1 MKKKL
6 LASLVSVS
14 LLVSLFPTAAL
25 AAVGKEEPNDM
36 EPAEIVDHI
45 QQPSEPNL
53 NTVEGGTADS
63 DTSDDDT
70 SLTKDQAKMIPGGI
84 YEYEEN
90 GVTHKQQ
97 INSTF
102 DFVEDNIAYKVV
114 DETTHQVEVA
124 AWEWSWACGQGGEDH
139 PHANGSWISTEYNNR
154 ESGIEIPATV
164 SHKNQEYTVVG
175 IGYGAF
181 TKVKG
186 TPITI
191 PEGITYIKTEAFYG
205 FNGGTQNTLTIPAS
219 VKEIGNNCFKKSEVT
234 SVTFA
239 EGSQLET
246 VDDYAFAECDA
257 LTELVL
263 PEGVKHLGLGVFQ
276 TYQDEKVL
284 EVTIPGTVEDFN
296 SDVLYGY
303 KGTLDSI
310 TFTEG
315 PANFIKQE
323 GILYGYNKLLMVGDK
338 TVTSV
343 NVPDGITEL
352 GEGAFSG
359 CNSLQS
365 VTLPDSLTTIGD
377 SAFKN
382 RTSLQSITGG
392 KNVASLGSEAF
403 SGCTALAQV
412 DFPNLEKIEYKAF
425 NKCTSLTQ
433 IDLSNATEIGQGAFY
448 SCSNLAQVDWPSGL
462 ESMGKEAFV
471 LCTALK
477 EVKISA
483 PVQEIP
489 EMAFWGCT
497 AIESIVLQEGVTT
510 IGKNAFDLTE
520 EIMDEDFN
528 FSYVNENPQLK
539 SINIPS
545 TVTSVGEYFLR
556 GIKENN
562 ETVLI
567 FEGENPPTFETNAL
581 AGISGKGVN
590 QPTVYYPAEAV
601 DAYTAEGGALV
612 TNGLVSVPEEGE
624 GNNNQYS
631 LTVTPSATSVYENN
645 TISFTVAS
653 TLPKGAV
660 LAVESNNTTVA
671 TAALSSDQKSV
682 TVTGVKEGTATITV
696 SIKLNDVVLT
706 SESVTVTVDE
716 RGTSSGGSSDDN
728 DPTYSISV
736 PDKVAGGS
744 IKVTPNR
751 ASAGTRVTITAKPSS
766 GYELDELTV
775 TDSKGNELKVTD
787 RGDNK
792 YTFQMPSG
800 KVEIEVSFA
809 KTGETPEPDPSIGF
823 VDVPANAYYR
833 DAVEWA
839 VSKGITSGTSATT
852 FAPDT
857 SCTRAQMV
865 TFLWRAAGSPAPKST
880 VNPFVDIQSGAYYY
894 DAVLWAVEQGI
905 TSGTSATTFAPDVT
919 VTRGQTVTFLYRAAG
934 SPAVTGSSF
943 ADVAADAYYA
953 AAVAWA
959 VSENITAGT
968 GNGLFAPDT
977 ACTRAQIVTFL
988 YRDAL

>member
-1 MKKKL
+1 MKKI
-6 LASLVSVS
+6 LASLMSVS
-14 LLVSLFPTAAL
+14 LLFSLFPTAAF
-25 AAVGKEEPNDM
+25 AAVGNEETIDI

-45 QQPSEPNL
+45 QQSPVPNL
-53 NTVEGGTADS
+53 NTVEGGTTDG
-63 DTSDDDT
+63 DTSNDDDA
-70 SLTKDQAKMIPGGI
+70 SLTKEQAKMIPGGI

-114 DETTHQVEVA
+114 DESTHQVEVA
-124 AWEWSWACGQGGEDH
+124 AWEWSWACGQGGKDH

-164 SHKNQEYTVVG
+164 SHENQEYTVVG
-175 IGYGAF
+175 IGRSAF
-181 TKVKG
+181 MYVDG
-186 TPITI
+186 TPITL
-191 PEGITYIKTEAFYG
+191 PEGITYIGAEAFHE
-205 FNGGTQNTLTIPAS
+205 FNGGTGNTLTIPAS
-219 VKEIGNNCFKKSEVT
+219 VKEIGEGCFGQAEVT
-234 SVTFA
+234 SITFSDN
-239 EGSQLET
+239 SQLET
-246 VDDYAFAECDA
+246 VGDEAFSECDS

-263 PEGVKHLGLGVFQ
+263 PEGVKHLGASVFQ
-276 TYQDEKVL
+276 TYRNEGVL
-284 EVTIPGTVEDFN
+284 KVTIPGTVEDFD
-296 SDVLYGY
+296 SSVLTGY
-303 KGTLDSI
+303 NGTLDSI

-392 KNVASLGSEAF
+392 KNVVSLGSEAF

-412 DFPNLEKIEYKAF
+412 DFSSLEKIGYKAF
-425 NKCTSLTQ
+425 NNCTSLTQ

-448 SCSNLAQVDWPSGL
+448 SCSKLAQVDWPSGL

-477 EVKISA
+477 EVEISGS
-483 PVQEIP
+483 VQEIP

-497 AIESIVLQEGVTT
+497 ALESVVLQEGVTT

-520 EIMDEDFN
+520 EIWNDDYTEA
-528 FSYVNENPQLK
+528 SYVNENPQLK

-562 ETVLI
+562 ETALI
-567 FEGENPPTFETNAL
+567 FEGNTPPTFESKAL
-581 AGISGKGVN
+581 AGISGEGVN

-601 DAYTAEGGALV
+601 EAYTAEGSDLV
-612 TNGLVSVPEEGE
+612 TNNLVSAPVEGE

-645 TISFTVAS
+645 TISFTVES
-653 TLPKGAV
+653 TLPQDAALTVG
-660 LAVESNNTTVA
+660 SSDTTVA
-671 TAALSSDQKSV
+671 TAALSSDQKSI

-696 SIKLNDVVLT
+696 SIKLGDVVLA

-716 RGTSSGGSSDDN
+716 RGTSGSSSSGTTRYTVSVEDTDN
-728 DPTYSISV
+728 GTVKVSPTRAS
-736 PDKVAGGS
+736 KGS
-744 IKVTPNR
+744 TVTINVTPDE
-751 ASAGTRVTITAKPSS
+751 
-766 GYELDELTV
+766 GYELDKLVV
-775 TDSKGNELKVTD
+775 TDKNSDAVKLIDKGD
-787 RGDNK
+787 GK
-792 YTFQMPSG
+792 YTFTMPRSAVT
-800 KVEIEVSFA
+800 VEATFA
-809 KTGETPEPDPSIGF
+809 EIGTEPESPVF
-823 VDVPANAYYR
+823 TDVPASAYYY
-833 DAVEWA
+833 DAVLWA
-839 VSKGITSGTSATT
+839 VENGVTEGTNATT
-852 FAPDT
+852 FSPDM

-865 TFLWRAAGSPAPKST
+865 TFLWRAAGSPEPVT
-880 VNPFVDIQSGAYYY
+880 TTNPFTDVNSGVYYY

-905 TSGTSATTFAPDVT
+905 TSGTSATTFAPDAT
-919 VTRGQTVTFLYRAAG
+919 CTRAQTVTFLYRAAG
-934 SPAVTGSSF
+934 SPAVSGGSF
-943 ADVAADAYYA
+943 ADVSADAYYA
-953 AAVAWA
+953 DAVAWA
-959 VSENITAGT
+959 VSEGVTVGT
-968 GNGLFAPDT
+968 SDTTFSPDMN
-977 ACTRAQIVTFL
+977 CTRAQIVTFM
-988 YRDAL
+988 YRAAQ

>member
-1 MKKKL
+1 MKKI
-6 LASLVSVS
+6 LASLMSVS
-14 LLVSLFPTAAL
+14 LLFSLFPTAAF
-25 AAVGKEEPNDM
+25 AAVGNEETIDI

-45 QQPSEPNL
+45 QQSPVPNL
-53 NTVEGGTADS
+53 NTVEGGTTDG
-63 DTSDDDT
+63 DTSNDDDA
-70 SLTKDQAKMIPGGI
+70 SLTKEQAKMIPGGI

-114 DETTHQVEVA
+114 DESTHQVEVA
-124 AWEWSWACGQGGEDH
+124 AWEWSWACGQGGKDH

-164 SHKNQEYTVVG
+164 SHENQEYTVVG
-175 IGYGAF
+175 IGRSAF
-181 TKVKG
+181 MYVDG
-186 TPITI
+186 TPITL
-191 PEGITYIKTEAFYG
+191 PEGITYIGAEAFHE
-205 FNGGTQNTLTIPAS
+205 FNGGTGNTLTIPAS
-219 VKEIGNNCFKKSEVT
+219 VKEIGEGCFGQAEVT
-234 SVTFA
+234 SITFSDN
-239 EGSQLET
+239 SQLET
-246 VDDYAFAECDA
+246 VGDEAFSECDS

-263 PEGVKHLGLGVFQ
+263 PEGVKHLGASVFQ
-276 TYQDEKVL
+276 TYRNEGVL
-284 EVTIPGTVEDFN
+284 KVTIPGTVEDFD
-296 SDVLYGY
+296 SSVLTGY
-303 KGTLDSI
+303 NGTLDSI

-392 KNVASLGSEAF
+392 KNVVSLGSEAF

-412 DFPNLEKIEYKAF
+412 DFSSLEKIGYKAF
-425 NKCTSLTQ
+425 NNCTSLTQ

-448 SCSNLAQVDWPSGL
+448 SCSKLAQVDWPSGL

-477 EVKISA
+477 EVEISGS
-483 PVQEIP
+483 VQEIP

-497 AIESIVLQEGVTT
+497 ALESVVLQEGVTT

-520 EIMDEDFN
+520 EIWNDDYTEA
-528 FSYVNENPQLK
+528 SYVNENPQLK

-562 ETVLI
+562 ETALI
-567 FEGENPPTFETNAL
+567 FEGNTPPTFESKAL
-581 AGISGKGVN
+581 AGISGEGVN

-601 DAYTAEGGALV
+601 EAYTAEGSDLV
-612 TNGLVSVPEEGE
+612 TNNLVSAPVEGE

-645 TISFTVAS
+645 TISFTVES
-653 TLPKGAV
+653 TLPQDAALTVG
-660 LAVESNNTTVA
+660 SSDTTVA
-671 TAALSSDQKSV
+671 TAALSSDQKSI

-696 SIKLNDVVLT
+696 SIKLGDVVLA

-716 RGTSSGGSSDDN
+716 RGTSGSSSSGTTRYTVSVEDTDN
-728 DPTYSISV
+728 GTVKVSPT
-736 PDKVAGGS
+736 
-744 IKVTPNR
+744 R
-751 ASAGTRVTITAKPSS
+751 ASKGSTVTITVTPDE
-766 GYELDELTV
+766 GYELDKLVV
-775 TDSKGNELKVTD
+775 TDKNSDAVKLIDKGD
-787 RGDNK
+787 GK
-792 YTFQMPSG
+792 YTFTMPRSAVT
-800 KVEIEVSFA
+800 VEATFA
-809 KTGETPEPDPSIGF
+809 EIGTEPESPVF
-823 VDVPANAYYR
+823 TDVPASAYYY
-833 DAVEWA
+833 DAVLWA
-839 VSKGITSGTSATT
+839 VENGVTEGTNATT
-852 FAPDT
+852 FSPDM

-865 TFLWRAAGSPAPKST
+865 TFLWRAAGSPEPVT
-880 VNPFVDIQSGAYYY
+880 TTNPFTDVNSGVYYY

-905 TSGTSATTFAPDVT
+905 TSGTSATTFAPDAT
-919 VTRGQTVTFLYRAAG
+919 CTRAQTVTFLYRAAG
-934 SPAVTGSSF
+934 SPAVSGGSF
-943 ADVAADAYYA
+943 ADVSADAYYA
-953 AAVAWA
+953 DAVAWA
-959 VSENITAGT
+959 VSEGVTVGT
-968 GNGLFAPDT
+968 SDTTFSPDMN
-977 ACTRAQIVTFL
+977 CTRAQIVTFM
-988 YRDAL
+988 YRAAQ

>member
-1 MKKKL
+1 MKKI
-6 LASLVSVS
+6 LASLMSVS
-14 LLVSLFPTAAL
+14 LLFSLFPTAAF
-25 AAVGKEEPNDM
+25 AAVGNEETIDI

-45 QQPSEPNL
+45 QQSPVPNL
-53 NTVEGGTADS
+53 NTVEGGTTDG
-63 DTSDDDT
+63 DTSNDDDA
-70 SLTKDQAKMIPGGI
+70 SLTKEQAKMIPGGI

-114 DETTHQVEVA
+114 DESTHQVEVA
-124 AWEWSWACGQGGEDH
+124 AWEWSWACGQGGKDH

-164 SHKNQEYTVVG
+164 SHENQEYTVVG
-175 IGYGAF
+175 IGRSAF
-181 TKVKG
+181 MYVDG
-186 TPITI
+186 TPITL
-191 PEGITYIKTEAFYG
+191 PEGITYIGAEAFHE
-205 FNGGTQNTLTIPAS
+205 FNGGTGNTLTIPAS
-219 VKEIGNNCFKKSEVT
+219 VKEIGEGCFGQAEVT
-234 SVTFA
+234 SITFSDN
-239 EGSQLET
+239 SQLET
-246 VDDYAFAECDA
+246 VGDEAFSECDS

-263 PEGVKHLGLGVFQ
+263 PEGVKHLGASVFQ
-276 TYQDEKVL
+276 TYRNEGVL
-284 EVTIPGTVEDFN
+284 KVTIPGTVEDFD
-296 SDVLYGY
+296 SSVLTGY
-303 KGTLDSI
+303 NGTLDSI

-392 KNVASLGSEAF
+392 KNVVSLGSEAF

-412 DFPNLEKIEYKAF
+412 DFSSLEKIGYKAF
-425 NKCTSLTQ
+425 NNCTSLTQ

-448 SCSNLAQVDWPSGL
+448 SCSKLAQVDWPSGL

-477 EVKISA
+477 EVEISGS
-483 PVQEIP
+483 VQEIP

-497 AIESIVLQEGVTT
+497 ALESVVLQEGVTT

-520 EIMDEDFN
+520 EIWNDDYTEA
-528 FSYVNENPQLK
+528 SYVNENPQLK

-562 ETVLI
+562 ETALI
-567 FEGENPPTFETNAL
+567 FEGNTPPTFESKTL
-581 AGISGKGVN
+581 AGISGEGVN

-601 DAYTAEGGALV
+601 EAYTAEGSDLV
-612 TNGLVSVPEEGE
+612 TNNLVSAPVEGE

-645 TISFTVAS
+645 TISFTVES
-653 TLPKGAV
+653 TLPQDAALTVG
-660 LAVESNNTTVA
+660 SSDTTVA
-671 TAALSSDQKSV
+671 TAALSSDQKSI

-696 SIKLNDVVLT
+696 SIKLGDVVLA

-716 RGTSSGGSSDDN
+716 RGTSGSSSSGTTRYTVSVEDTDN
-728 DPTYSISV
+728 GTVKVSPT
-736 PDKVAGGS
+736 
-744 IKVTPNR
+744 R
-751 ASAGTRVTITAKPSS
+751 ASKGSTVTITVTPDE
-766 GYELDELTV
+766 GYELDKLVV
-775 TDSKGNELKVTD
+775 TDKNSDAVKLIDKGD
-787 RGDNK
+787 GK
-792 YTFQMPSG
+792 YTFTMPRSAVT
-800 KVEIEVSFA
+800 VEATFA
-809 KTGETPEPDPSIGF
+809 EIGTEPESPVF
-823 VDVPANAYYR
+823 TDVPASAYYY
-833 DAVEWA
+833 DAVLWA
-839 VSKGITSGTSATT
+839 VENGVTEGTNATT
-852 FAPDT
+852 FSPDM

-865 TFLWRAAGSPAPKST
+865 TFLWRAAGSPEPVT
-880 VNPFVDIQSGAYYY
+880 TTNPFTDVNSGVYYY

-905 TSGTSATTFAPDVT
+905 TSGTSATTFAPDAT
-919 VTRGQTVTFLYRAAG
+919 CTRAQTVTFLYRAAG
-934 SPAVTGSSF
+934 SPAVSGGSF
-943 ADVAADAYYA
+943 ADVSADAYYA
-953 AAVAWA
+953 DAVAWA
-959 VSENITAGT
+959 VSEGVTVGT
-968 GNGLFAPDT
+968 SDTTFSPDMN
-977 ACTRAQIVTFL
+977 CTRAQIVTFM
-988 YRDAL
+988 YRAAQ

>member
-1 MKKKL
+1 MKKI
-6 LASLVSVS
+6 LASLMSVS
-14 LLVSLFPTAAL
+14 LLFSLFPTAAF
-25 AAVGKEEPNDM
+25 AAVGNEETIDI

-45 QQPSEPNL
+45 QQSPVPNL
-53 NTVEGGTADS
+53 NTVEGGTTDG
-63 DTSDDDT
+63 DTSNDDDA
-70 SLTKDQAKMIPGGI
+70 SLTKEQAKMIPGGI

-114 DETTHQVEVA
+114 DESTHQVEVA
-124 AWEWSWACGQGGEDH
+124 AWEWSWACGQGGKDH

-164 SHKNQEYTVVG
+164 SHENQEYTVVG
-175 IGYGAF
+175 IGRSAF
-181 TKVKG
+181 MYVDG
-186 TPITI
+186 TPITL
-191 PEGITYIKTEAFYG
+191 PEGITYIGAEAFHE
-205 FNGGTQNTLTIPAS
+205 FNGGTGNTLTIPAS
-219 VKEIGNNCFKKSEVT
+219 VKEIGEGCFGQAEVT
-234 SVTFA
+234 SITFSDN
-239 EGSQLET
+239 SQLET
-246 VDDYAFAECDA
+246 VGDEAFSECDS

-263 PEGVKHLGLGVFQ
+263 PEGVKHLGASVFQ
-276 TYQDEKVL
+276 TYRNEGVL
-284 EVTIPGTVEDFN
+284 KVTIPGTVEDFD
-296 SDVLYGY
+296 SSVLTGY
-303 KGTLDSI
+303 NGTLDSI

-392 KNVASLGSEAF
+392 KNVVSLGSEAF
-403 SGCTALAQV
+403 AGCTALAQV
-412 DFPNLEKIEYKAF
+412 DFSSLEKIGYTAF
-425 NKCTSLTQ
+425 NNCTSLTQ

-448 SCSNLAQVDWPSGL
+448 SCSKLAQVDWPSGL

-477 EVKISA
+477 EVEISGS
-483 PVQEIP
+483 VQEIP

-497 AIESIVLQEGVTT
+497 ALESVVLQEGVTT

-520 EIMDEDFN
+520 EIWNDDYTEA
-528 FSYVNENPQLK
+528 SYVNENPQLK

-562 ETVLI
+562 ETALI
-567 FEGENPPTFETNAL
+567 FEGNTPPTFESKAL
-581 AGISGKGVN
+581 AGISGEGVN

-601 DAYTAEGGALV
+601 EAYTAEGSDLV
-612 TNGLVSVPEEGE
+612 TNNLVSAPVEGE

-645 TISFTVAS
+645 TISFTVES
-653 TLPKGAV
+653 TLPQDAALTVG
-660 LAVESNNTTVA
+660 SSDTTVA
-671 TAALSSDQKSV
+671 TAALSSDQKSI

-696 SIKLNDVVLT
+696 SIKLGDVVLA

-716 RGTSSGGSSDDN
+716 RGTSGSSSSGTTRYTVSVEDTDN
-728 DPTYSISV
+728 GTVKVSPT
-736 PDKVAGGS
+736 
-744 IKVTPNR
+744 R
-751 ASAGTRVTITAKPSS
+751 ASKGSTVTITVTPDE
-766 GYELDELTV
+766 GYELDKLVV
-775 TDSKGNELKVTD
+775 TDKNSDAVKLIDKGD
-787 RGDNK
+787 GK
-792 YTFQMPSG
+792 YTFTMPRSAVT
-800 KVEIEVSFA
+800 VEATFA
-809 KTGETPEPDPSIGF
+809 EIGTEPESPVF
-823 VDVPANAYYR
+823 TDVPASAYYY
-833 DAVEWA
+833 DAVLWA
-839 VSKGITSGTSATT
+839 VENGVTEGTNATT
-852 FAPDT
+852 FSPDM

-865 TFLWRAAGSPAPKST
+865 TFLWRAAGSPEPVT
-880 VNPFVDIQSGAYYY
+880 TTNPFTDVNSGVYYY

-905 TSGTSATTFAPDVT
+905 TSGTSATTFAPDAT
-919 VTRGQTVTFLYRAAG
+919 CTRAQTVTFLYRAAG
-934 SPAVTGSSF
+934 SPAVSGGSF
-943 ADVAADAYYA
+943 ADVSADAYYA
-953 AAVAWA
+953 DAVAWA
-959 VSENITAGT
+959 VSEGVTVGT
-968 GNGLFAPDT
+968 SDTTFSPDMN
-977 ACTRAQIVTFL
+977 CTRAQIVTFM
-988 YRDAL
+988 YRAAQ

>member
-1 MKKKL
+1 MKKI
-6 LASLVSVS
+6 LASLMSVS
-14 LLVSLFPTAAL
+14 LLFSLFPTAAF
-25 AAVGKEEPNDM
+25 AAVGNEETIDI

-45 QQPSEPNL
+45 QQSPVPNL
-53 NTVEGGTADS
+53 NTVEGGTTDG
-63 DTSDDDT
+63 DTSNDDDA
-70 SLTKDQAKMIPGGI
+70 SLTKEQAKMIPGGI

-114 DETTHQVEVA
+114 DESTHQVEVA
-124 AWEWSWACGQGGEDH
+124 AWEWSWACGQGGKDH

-164 SHKNQEYTVVG
+164 SHENQEYTVVG
-175 IGYGAF
+175 IGRSAF
-181 TKVKG
+181 MYVDG
-186 TPITI
+186 TPITL
-191 PEGITYIKTEAFYG
+191 PEGITYIGAEAFHE
-205 FNGGTQNTLTIPAS
+205 FNGGTGNTLTIPAS
-219 VKEIGNNCFKKSEVT
+219 VKEIGEGCFGQAEVT
-234 SVTFA
+234 SITFSDN
-239 EGSQLET
+239 SQLET
-246 VDDYAFAECDA
+246 VGDEAFSECDS

-263 PEGVKHLGLGVFQ
+263 PEGVKHLGASVFQ
-276 TYQDEKVL
+276 TYRNEGVL
-284 EVTIPGTVEDFN
+284 KVTIPGTVEDFD
-296 SDVLYGY
+296 SSVLTGY
-303 KGTLDSI
+303 NGTLDSI

-392 KNVASLGSEAF
+392 KNVVSLGSEAF

-412 DFPNLEKIEYKAF
+412 DFSSLEKIGYKAF
-425 NKCTSLTQ
+425 NNCTSLTQ

-448 SCSNLAQVDWPSGL
+448 SCSKLAQVDWPSGL

-477 EVKISA
+477 EVEISGS
-483 PVQEIP
+483 VQEIP

-497 AIESIVLQEGVTT
+497 ALESVVLQEGVTT

-520 EIMDEDFN
+520 EIWNDDYTEA
-528 FSYVNENPQLK
+528 SYVNENPQLK

-562 ETVLI
+562 ETALI
-567 FEGENPPTFETNAL
+567 FEGNTPPTFESKAL
-581 AGISGKGVN
+581 AGISGEGVN

-601 DAYTAEGGALV
+601 EAYTAEGSDLV
-612 TNGLVSVPEEGE
+612 TNNLVSAPVEGE

-645 TISFTVAS
+645 TISFTVES
-653 TLPKGAV
+653 TLPQDAALTVG
-660 LAVESNNTTVA
+660 SSDTTVA
-671 TAALSSDQKSV
+671 TAALSSDQKSI

-696 SIKLNDVVLT
+696 SIKLGDVVLA

-716 RGTSSGGSSDDN
+716 RGTSGSSSSGTTRYTVSVEDTDN
-728 DPTYSISV
+728 GTVKVSPT
-736 PDKVAGGS
+736 
-744 IKVTPNR
+744 R
-751 ASAGTRVTITAKPSS
+751 ASKGSTVTITVTPEE
-766 GYELDELTV
+766 GYELDELIV
-775 TDSKGNELKVTD
+775 TDKNGDKVKLTDKGD
-787 RGDNK
+787 GK
-792 YTFQMPSG
+792 YTFTMPRSAVT
-800 KVEIEVSFA
+800 VEATFA
-809 KTGETPEPDPSIGF
+809 EIGTEPETPVF
-823 VDVPANAYYR
+823 TDVPASAYYY
-833 DAVEWA
+833 DAVLWA
-839 VSKGITSGTSATT
+839 VENGVTEGTSATT
-852 FAPDT
+852 FSPDM

-865 TFLWRAAGSPAPKST
+865 TFLWRAAGSPEPVT
-880 VNPFVDIQSGAYYY
+880 TTNPFTDVNSGVYYY
-894 DAVLWAVEQGI
+894 NAVLWAVEQGI
-905 TSGTSATTFAPDVT
+905 TSGTSATTFAPDAT
-919 VTRGQTVTFLYRAAG
+919 CTRAQTVTFLYRAAG
-934 SPAVTGSSF
+934 SPAVSGGSFS
-943 ADVAADAYYA
+943 DVSADAYYA
-953 AAVAWA
+953 DAVAWA
-959 VSENITAGT
+959 VSEGVTVGT
-968 GNGLFAPDT
+968 SDTTFSPDMN
-977 ACTRAQIVTFL
+977 CTRAQIVTFM
-988 YRDAL
+988 YRAAQ

>member
-1 MKKKL
+1 MKKI
-6 LASLVSVS
+6 LASLMSVS
-14 LLVSLFPTAAL
+14 LLFSLFPTAAF
-25 AAVGKEEPNDM
+25 AAVGNEETIDI

-45 QQPSEPNL
+45 QQSPVPNL
-53 NTVEGGTADS
+53 NTVEGGTTDG
-63 DTSDDDT
+63 DTSNDDDA
-70 SLTKDQAKMIPGGI
+70 SLTKEQAKMIPGGI

-114 DETTHQVEVA
+114 DESTHQVEVA
-124 AWEWSWACGQGGEDH
+124 AWEWSWACGQGGKDH

-164 SHKNQEYTVVG
+164 SHENQEYTVVG
-175 IGYGAF
+175 IGRSAF
-181 TKVKG
+181 MYVDG
-186 TPITI
+186 TPITL
-191 PEGITYIKTEAFYG
+191 PEGITYIGAEAFHE
-205 FNGGTQNTLTIPAS
+205 FNGGTGNTLTIPAS
-219 VKEIGNNCFKKSEVT
+219 VKEIGEGCFGQAEVT
-234 SVTFA
+234 SITFSDN
-239 EGSQLET
+239 SQLET
-246 VDDYAFAECDA
+246 VGDEAFSECDS

-263 PEGVKHLGLGVFQ
+263 PEGVKHLGASVFQ
-276 TYQDEKVL
+276 TYRNEGVL
-284 EVTIPGTVEDFN
+284 KVTIPGTVEDFD
-296 SDVLYGY
+296 SSVLTGY
-303 KGTLDSI
+303 NGTLDSI

-392 KNVASLGSEAF
+392 KNVVSLGSEAF

-412 DFPNLEKIEYKAF
+412 DFSSLEKIGYKAF
-425 NKCTSLTQ
+425 NNCTSLTQ

-448 SCSNLAQVDWPSGL
+448 SCSKLAQVDWPSGL

-477 EVKISA
+477 EVEISGS
-483 PVQEIP
+483 VQEIP

-497 AIESIVLQEGVTT
+497 ALESVVLQEGVTT

-520 EIMDEDFN
+520 EIWNDDYTEA
-528 FSYVNENPQLK
+528 SYVNENPQLK

-562 ETVLI
+562 ETALI
-567 FEGENPPTFETNAL
+567 FEGNTPPTFESKAL
-581 AGISGKGVN
+581 AGISGEGVN

-601 DAYTAEGGALV
+601 EAYTAKGSDLV
-612 TNGLVSVPEEGE
+612 TNNLVSAPEEGE
-624 GNNNQYS
+624 ENNNQYS

-645 TISFTVAS
+645 TISFTVES
-653 TLPKGAV
+653 TLPQDAA
-660 LAVESNNTTVA
+660 LTVESSDTTVA
-671 TAALSSDQKSV
+671 TAALSNDQKSI

-696 SIKLNDVVLT
+696 SIKLGDVVLD

-716 RGTSSGGSSDDN
+716 RGTSGSSSSGTTRYTVSVEDTDN
-728 DPTYSISV
+728 GTVKVSPT
-736 PDKVAGGS
+736 
-744 IKVTPNR
+744 R
-751 ASAGTRVTITAKPSS
+751 ASKGSTVTITVTPDE
-766 GYELDELTV
+766 GYELDKLVV
-775 TDSKGNELKVTD
+775 TDKNSDTVKLTDKGD
-787 RGDNK
+787 GK
-792 YTFQMPSG
+792 YTFTMPRSAVT
-800 KVEIEVSFA
+800 VEATFA
-809 KTGETPEPDPSIGF
+809 EIGTEPETPVF
-823 VDVPANAYYR
+823 ADVPTSAYYY
-833 DAVEWA
+833 DAVLWA
-839 VSKGITSGTSATT
+839 VENGVTEGTSATT
-852 FAPDT
+852 FSPDM

-865 TFLWRAAGSPAPKST
+865 TFLWRAAGSPEPVT
-880 VNPFVDIQSGAYYY
+880 TTNPFTDVNSGVYYY

-905 TSGTSATTFAPDVT
+905 TSGTSATTFAPDAT
-919 VTRGQTVTFLYRAAG
+919 CTRAQTVTFLYRAAG
-934 SPAVTGSSF
+934 SPAVSGGSFS
-943 ADVAADAYYA
+943 DVSADAYYA
-953 AAVAWA
+953 DAVVWA
-959 VSENITAGT
+959 VSGGVTVGT
-968 GNGLFAPDT
+968 SDTTFSPDMN
-977 ACTRAQIVTFL
+977 CTRAQIVTFM
-988 YRDAL
+988 YRAAQ

>member
-1 MKKKL
+1 MKKI
-6 LASLVSVS
+6 LASLMSVS
-14 LLVSLFPTAAL
+14 LLFSLFPTAAF
-25 AAVGKEEPNDM
+25 AAVGNEETIDI

-45 QQPSEPNL
+45 QQSPVPNL
-53 NTVEGGTADS
+53 NTVEGGTTDG
-63 DTSDDDT
+63 DTSNDDDA
-70 SLTKDQAKMIPGGI
+70 SLTKEQAKMIPGGI

-114 DETTHQVEVA
+114 DESTHQVEVA
-124 AWEWSWACGQGGEDH
+124 AWEWSWACGQGGKDH

-164 SHKNQEYTVVG
+164 SHENQEYTVVG
-175 IGYGAF
+175 IGRSAF
-181 TKVKG
+181 MYVDG
-186 TPITI
+186 TPITL
-191 PEGITYIKTEAFYG
+191 PEGITYIGAEAFHE
-205 FNGGTQNTLTIPAS
+205 FNGGTGNTLTIPAS
-219 VKEIGNNCFKKSEVT
+219 VKEIGEGCFGQAEVT
-234 SVTFA
+234 SITFSDN
-239 EGSQLET
+239 SQLET
-246 VDDYAFAECDA
+246 VGDEAFSECDS

-263 PEGVKHLGLGVFQ
+263 PEGVKHLGASVFQ
-276 TYQDEKVL
+276 TYRNEGVL
-284 EVTIPGTVEDFN
+284 KVTIPGTVEDFD
-296 SDVLYGY
+296 SSVLTGY
-303 KGTLDSI
+303 NGTLDSI

-392 KNVASLGSEAF
+392 KNVVSLGSEAF

-412 DFPNLEKIEYKAF
+412 DFSSLEKIGYKAF
-425 NKCTSLTQ
+425 NNCTSLTQ

-448 SCSNLAQVDWPSGL
+448 SCSKLAQVDWPSGL
-462 ESMGKEAFV
+462 QSMGKEAFV

-477 EVKISA
+477 EVEISGS
-483 PVQEIP
+483 VQEIP

-497 AIESIVLQEGVTT
+497 ALESVVLQEGVTT

-520 EIMDEDFN
+520 EIWNDDYTEA
-528 FSYVNENPQLK
+528 SYVNENPQLK

-562 ETVLI
+562 ETALI
-567 FEGENPPTFETNAL
+567 FEGNTPPTFESKAL
-581 AGISGKGVN
+581 AGISGEGVN

-601 DAYTAEGGALV
+601 EAYTAEGSDLV
-612 TNGLVSVPEEGE
+612 TNNLVSAPEEGE
-624 GNNNQYS
+624 ENNNQYS

-645 TISFTVAS
+645 TISFTVES
-653 TLPKGAV
+653 TLPQDAA
-660 LAVESNNTTVA
+660 LTVESSDTTVA
-671 TAALSSDQKSV
+671 TAALSNDQKSI

-696 SIKLNDVVLT
+696 SIKLGDVVLD

-716 RGTSSGGSSDDN
+716 RGTSGSSSSGTTRYTVSVEDTDN
-728 DPTYSISV
+728 GTVKVSPT
-736 PDKVAGGS
+736 
-744 IKVTPNR
+744 R
-751 ASAGTRVTITAKPSS
+751 ASKGSTVTITVTPDE
-766 GYELDELTV
+766 GYELDKLVV
-775 TDSKGNELKVTD
+775 TDKNSDTVKLTDKGD
-787 RGDNK
+787 GK
-792 YTFQMPSG
+792 YTFTMPRSAVT
-800 KVEIEVSFA
+800 VEATFA
-809 KTGETPEPDPSIGF
+809 EIGTEPETPVF
-823 VDVPANAYYR
+823 TDVPTSAYYY
-833 DAVEWA
+833 DAVLWA
-839 VSKGITSGTSATT
+839 VENGVTEGTSATT
-852 FAPDT
+852 FSPDM

-865 TFLWRAAGSPAPKST
+865 TFLWRAAGSPEPVT
-880 VNPFVDIQSGAYYY
+880 TTNPFTDVNSGVYYY

-905 TSGTSATTFAPDVT
+905 TSGTSATTFAPDAT
-919 VTRGQTVTFLYRAAG
+919 CTRAQTVTFLYRAAG
-934 SPAVTGSSF
+934 SPAVSGGSF
-943 ADVAADAYYA
+943 ADVSADAYYA
-953 AAVAWA
+953 DAVAWA
-959 VSENITAGT
+959 VSEGVTVGT
-968 GNGLFAPDT
+968 SDTTFSPDMN
-977 ACTRAQIVTFL
+977 CTRAQIVTFM
-988 YRDAL
+988 YRAAQ

>member
-6 LASLVSVS
+6 LAFLVSVS
-14 LLVSLFPTAAL
+14 LLVSLSPTAAL
-25 AAVGKEEPNDM
+25 AAVGDEGPDDM

-53 NTVEGGTADS
+53 NTVEGGTTGG
-63 DTSDDDT
+63 DTSDDA
-70 SLTKDQAKMIPGGI
+70 SLTKEQAKMIPGGI
-84 YEYEEN
+84 YEYEDEN
-90 GVTHKQQ
+90 EVTHKQQ
-97 INSTF
+97 INDTF
-102 DFVEDNIAYKVV
+102 DFVEDDIAYKVV
-114 DETTHQVEVA
+114 DESAHQVEVA
-124 AWEWSWACGQGGEDH
+124 AWEWSWACATGGEEH
-139 PHANGSWISTEYNNR
+139 PHSNGSWIGTEYNNR
-154 ESGIEIPATV
+154 ESGIEIPTTV
-164 SHKNQEYTVVG
+164 SHENQEYTVVG

-186 TPITI
+186 TSITI
-191 PEGITYIKTEAFYG
+191 PEGITYIGKEAFYG
-205 FNGGTQNTLTIPAS
+205 FNGGTQNTLTIPTS
-219 VKEIGNNCFKKSEVT
+219 VKEIGDNCFKKSEVT
-234 SVTFA
+234 SITFA

-246 VDDYAFAECDA
+246 VNDYAFAECNA

-276 TYQDEKVL
+276 TYQDEKAL
-284 EVTIPGTVEDFN
+284 KVTIPGTVEDFN

-303 KGTLDSI
+303 KGTLDNI

-392 KNVASLGSEAF
+392 KNVVSLGSEAF

-412 DFPNLEKIEYKAF
+412 DFPNLEKIAYKAF
-425 NKCTSLTQ
+425 NQCTSLTQ

-448 SCSNLAQVDWPSGL
+448 SCSKLAQVDWPSGL
-462 ESMGKEAFV
+462 ESIGKEAFV
-471 LCTALK
+471 CCTALK
-477 EVKISA
+477 EVKISGS
-483 PVQEIP
+483 VQEIP

-497 AIESIVLQEGVTT
+497 ALESVVLQEGVTT

-581 AGISGKGVN
+581 AGISGEGVN

-601 DAYTAEGGALV
+601 EAYTAEDSALV
-612 TNGLVSVPEEGE
+612 TNNLVSAPVEGE
-624 GNNNQYS
+624 ENNNQYS

-645 TISFTVAS
+645 TISFTVES
-653 TLPKGAV
+653 TLPQDAA
-660 LAVESNNTTVA
+660 LTVESSDTTVA
-671 TAALSSDQKSV
+671 TAALSNDQKSI
-682 TVTGVKEGTATITV
+682 TVTGVEEGTATITV
-696 SIKLNDVVLT
+696 SIKLGDVVLD

-716 RGTSSGGSSDDN
+716 RGTSGSSSSGTTRYTVSVEDTDHGTVKVS
-728 DPTYSISV
+728 PT
-736 PDKVAGGS
+736 
-744 IKVTPNR
+744 R
-751 ASAGTRVTITAKPSS
+751 ASKGSTVTITVTPDE
-766 GYELDELTV
+766 GYELDKLIV
-775 TDSKGNELKVTD
+775 TDKNGDTVKLTDKGD
-787 RGDNK
+787 DK
-792 YTFQMPSG
+792 YTFKMPAS
-800 KVEIEVSFA
+800 KITVEATFAEIE
-809 KTGETPEPDPSIGF
+809 TEPETPVF
-823 VDVPANAYYR
+823 TDVPTSAYYY
-833 DAVEWA
+833 DAVLWA
-839 VSKGITSGTSATT
+839 VENGVTEGTSATT
-852 FAPDT
+852 FSPDM

-865 TFLWRAAGSPAPKST
+865 TFLWRAAGSPEPVT
-880 VNPFVDIQSGAYYY
+880 TTNPFTDVNSGVYYY

-905 TSGTSATTFAPDVT
+905 TSGTSATTFAPDAT
-919 VTRGQTVTFLYRAAG
+919 CTRAQTVTFLYRAAG
-934 SPAVTGSSF
+934 SPAVSGGSFS
-943 ADVAADAYYA
+943 DVSADAYYA
-953 AAVAWA
+953 DAVVWA
-959 VSENITAGT
+959 VSGGVTVGT
-968 GNGLFAPDT
+968 SDTTFSPDMN
-977 ACTRAQIVTFL
+977 CTRAQIVTFM
-988 YRDAL
+988 YRAAQ

>member
-1 MKKKL
+1 MKKI
-6 LASLVSVS
+6 LASLMSVS
-14 LLVSLFPTAAL
+14 LLFSLFPTAAF
-25 AAVGKEEPNDM
+25 AAVGNEETIDI

-45 QQPSEPNL
+45 QQSPVPNL
-53 NTVEGGTADS
+53 NTLEGGTTDG
-63 DTSDDDT
+63 DTSNDDDA
-70 SLTKDQAKMIPGGI
+70 SLTKEQAKMIPGGI

-114 DETTHQVEVA
+114 DESTHQVEVA
-124 AWEWSWACGQGGEDH
+124 AWEWSWACGQGGKDH

-164 SHKNQEYTVVG
+164 SHENQEYTVVG
-175 IGYGAF
+175 IGRSAF
-181 TKVKG
+181 MYVDG
-186 TPITI
+186 TPITL
-191 PEGITYIKTEAFYG
+191 PEGITYIGAEAFHE
-205 FNGGTQNTLTIPAS
+205 FNGGTGNTLTIPAS
-219 VKEIGNNCFKKSEVT
+219 VKEIGEGCFGQAEVT
-234 SVTFA
+234 SITFSDN
-239 EGSQLET
+239 SQLET
-246 VDDYAFAECDA
+246 VGDEAFSECDS

-263 PEGVKHLGLGVFQ
+263 PEGVKHLGASVFQ
-276 TYQDEKVL
+276 TYRNEGVL
-284 EVTIPGTVEDFN
+284 KVTIPGTVEDFD
-296 SDVLYGY
+296 SSVLTGY
-303 KGTLDSI
+303 NGTLDSI

-392 KNVASLGSEAF
+392 KNVVSLGSEAF

-412 DFPNLEKIEYKAF
+412 DFSSLEKIGYKAF
-425 NKCTSLTQ
+425 NNCTSLTQ

-448 SCSNLAQVDWPSGL
+448 SCSKLAQVDWPSGL

-477 EVKISA
+477 EVEISGS
-483 PVQEIP
+483 VQEIP

-497 AIESIVLQEGVTT
+497 ALESVVLQEGVTT

-520 EIMDEDFN
+520 EIWNDDYTEA
-528 FSYVNENPQLK
+528 SYVNENPQLK

-562 ETVLI
+562 ETALI
-567 FEGENPPTFETNAL
+567 FEGNTPPTFESKAL
-581 AGISGKGVN
+581 AGISGEGVN

-601 DAYTAEGGALV
+601 EAYTAEGSDLV
-612 TNGLVSVPEEGE
+612 TNNLVSAPVEGE

-645 TISFTVAS
+645 TISFTVES
-653 TLPKGAV
+653 TLPQDAALTVG
-660 LAVESNNTTVA
+660 SSDTTVA
-671 TAALSSDQKSV
+671 TAALSSDQKSI

-696 SIKLNDVVLT
+696 SIKLGDVVLA

-716 RGTSSGGSSDDN
+716 RGTSGSSSSGTTRYTVSVEDTDN
-728 DPTYSISV
+728 GTVKVSPT
-736 PDKVAGGS
+736 
-744 IKVTPNR
+744 R
-751 ASAGTRVTITAKPSS
+751 ASKGSTVTITVTPDE
-766 GYELDELTV
+766 GYELDKLVV
-775 TDSKGNELKVTD
+775 TDKNSDAVKLIDKGD
-787 RGDNK
+787 GK
-792 YTFQMPSG
+792 YTFTMPRSAVT
-800 KVEIEVSFA
+800 VEATFA
-809 KTGETPEPDPSIGF
+809 EIGTEPESPVF
-823 VDVPANAYYR
+823 TDVPASAYYY
-833 DAVEWA
+833 DAVLWA
-839 VSKGITSGTSATT
+839 VENGVTEGTNATT
-852 FAPDT
+852 FSPDM

-865 TFLWRAAGSPAPKST
+865 TFLWRAAGSPEPVT
-880 VNPFVDIQSGAYYY
+880 TTNPFTDVNSGVYYY

-905 TSGTSATTFAPDVT
+905 TSGTSATTFAPDAT
-919 VTRGQTVTFLYRAAG
+919 CTRAQTVTFLYRAAG
-934 SPAVTGSSF
+934 SPAVSGGSF
-943 ADVAADAYYA
+943 ADVSADAYYA
-953 AAVAWA
+953 DAVAWA
-959 VSENITAGT
+959 VSEGVTVGT
-968 GNGLFAPDT
+968 SDTTFSPDMN
-977 ACTRAQIVTFL
+977 CTRAQIVTFM
-988 YRDAL
+988 YRAAQ

>member
-1 MKKKL
+1 MKKI
-6 LASLVSVS
+6 LASLMSVS
-14 LLVSLFPTAAL
+14 LLFSLFPTAAF
-25 AAVGKEEPNDM
+25 AAVGNEETIDI

-45 QQPSEPNL
+45 QQSPVPNL
-53 NTVEGGTADS
+53 NTVEGGTTDG
-63 DTSDDDT
+63 DTSNDDDA
-70 SLTKDQAKMIPGGI
+70 SLTKEQAKMSPGGI

-114 DETTHQVEVA
+114 DESTHQVEVA
-124 AWEWSWACGQGGEDH
+124 AWEWSWACGQGGKDH

-164 SHKNQEYTVVG
+164 SHENQEYTVVG
-175 IGYGAF
+175 IGRSAF
-181 TKVKG
+181 MYVDG
-186 TPITI
+186 TPITL
-191 PEGITYIKTEAFYG
+191 PEGITYIGAEAFHE
-205 FNGGTQNTLTIPAS
+205 FNGGTGNTLTIPAS
-219 VKEIGNNCFKKSEVT
+219 VKEIGEGCFGQAEVT
-234 SVTFA
+234 SITFSDN
-239 EGSQLET
+239 SQLET
-246 VDDYAFAECDA
+246 VGDEAFSECDS

-263 PEGVKHLGLGVFQ
+263 PEGVKHLGASVFQ
-276 TYQDEKVL
+276 TYRNEGVL
-284 EVTIPGTVEDFN
+284 KVTIPGTVEDFD
-296 SDVLYGY
+296 SSVLTGY
-303 KGTLDSI
+303 NGTLDSI

-392 KNVASLGSEAF
+392 KNVVSLGSEAF

-412 DFPNLEKIEYKAF
+412 DFSSLEKIGYKAF
-425 NKCTSLTQ
+425 NNCTSLTQ

-448 SCSNLAQVDWPSGL
+448 SCSKLAQVDWPSGL

-477 EVKISA
+477 EVEISGS
-483 PVQEIP
+483 VQEIP

-497 AIESIVLQEGVTT
+497 ALESVVLQEGVTT

-520 EIMDEDFN
+520 EIWNDDYTEA
-528 FSYVNENPQLK
+528 SYVNENPQLK

-562 ETVLI
+562 ETALI
-567 FEGENPPTFETNAL
+567 FEGNTPPTFESKAL
-581 AGISGKGVN
+581 AGISGEGVN

-601 DAYTAEGGALV
+601 EAYTAEGSDLV
-612 TNGLVSVPEEGE
+612 TNNLVSAPVEGE

-645 TISFTVAS
+645 TISFTVES
-653 TLPKGAV
+653 TLPQDAALTVG
-660 LAVESNNTTVA
+660 SSDTTVA
-671 TAALSSDQKSV
+671 TAALSSDQKSI

-696 SIKLNDVVLT
+696 SIKLGDVVLA

-716 RGTSSGGSSDDN
+716 RGTSGSSSSGTTRYTVSVEDTDN
-728 DPTYSISV
+728 GTVKVSPT
-736 PDKVAGGS
+736 
-744 IKVTPNR
+744 R
-751 ASAGTRVTITAKPSS
+751 ASKGSTVTITVTPDE
-766 GYELDELTV
+766 GYELDKLVV
-775 TDSKGNELKVTD
+775 TDKNSDAVKLIDKGD
-787 RGDNK
+787 GK
-792 YTFQMPSG
+792 YTFTMPRSAVT
-800 KVEIEVSFA
+800 VEATFA
-809 KTGETPEPDPSIGF
+809 EIGTEPESPVF
-823 VDVPANAYYR
+823 TDVPASAYYY
-833 DAVEWA
+833 DAVLWA
-839 VSKGITSGTSATT
+839 VENGVTEGTNATT
-852 FAPDT
+852 FSPDM

-865 TFLWRAAGSPAPKST
+865 TFLWRAAGSPEPVT
-880 VNPFVDIQSGAYYY
+880 TTNPFTDVNSGVYYY

-905 TSGTSATTFAPDVT
+905 TSGTSATTFAPDAT
-919 VTRGQTVTFLYRAAG
+919 CTRAQTVTFLYRAAG
-934 SPAVTGSSF
+934 SPAVSGDSF
-943 ADVAADAYYA
+943 ADVSADAYYA
-953 AAVAWA
+953 DAVAWA
-959 VSENITAGT
+959 VSEGVTVGT
-968 GNGLFAPDT
+968 SDTTFSPDMN
-977 ACTRAQIVTFL
+977 CTRAQIVTFM
-988 YRDAL
+988 YRAAQ

>member
-1 MKKKL
+1 MKKI
-6 LASLVSVS
+6 LASLMSVS
-14 LLVSLFPTAAL
+14 LLFSLFPTAAF
-25 AAVGKEEPNDM
+25 AAVGNEETIDI

-45 QQPSEPNL
+45 QQSPVPNL
-53 NTVEGGTADS
+53 NTVEGGTTDG
-63 DTSDDDT
+63 DTSNDDDA
-70 SLTKDQAKMIPGGI
+70 SLTKEQAKMIPGGI

-114 DETTHQVEVA
+114 DESTHQVEVA
-124 AWEWSWACGQGGEDH
+124 AWEWSWACGQGGKDH

-164 SHKNQEYTVVG
+164 SHENQEYTVVG
-175 IGYGAF
+175 IGRSAF
-181 TKVKG
+181 MYVDG
-186 TPITI
+186 TPITL
-191 PEGITYIKTEAFYG
+191 PEGITYIGAEAFHE
-205 FNGGTQNTLTIPAS
+205 FNGGTGNTLTIPAS
-219 VKEIGNNCFKKSEVT
+219 VKEIGEGCFGQAEVT
-234 SVTFA
+234 SITFSDN
-239 EGSQLET
+239 SQLET
-246 VDDYAFAECDA
+246 VGDEAFSECDS

-263 PEGVKHLGLGVFQ
+263 PEGVKHLGASVFQ
-276 TYQDEKVL
+276 TYRNEGVL
-284 EVTIPGTVEDFN
+284 KVTIPGTVEDFD
-296 SDVLYGY
+296 SSVLTGY
-303 KGTLDSI
+303 NGTLDSI

-392 KNVASLGSEAF
+392 KNVVSLGSEAF

-412 DFPNLEKIEYKAF
+412 DFSSLEKIGYKAF
-425 NKCTSLTQ
+425 NNCTSLTQ

-448 SCSNLAQVDWPSGL
+448 SCSKLAQVDWPSGL

-477 EVKISA
+477 EVEISGS
-483 PVQEIP
+483 VQEIP

-497 AIESIVLQEGVTT
+497 ALESVVLQEGVTT

-520 EIMDEDFN
+520 EIWNDDYTEA
-528 FSYVNENPQLK
+528 SYVNENPQLK

-562 ETVLI
+562 ETALI
-567 FEGENPPTFETNAL
+567 FEGNTPPTFESKAL
-581 AGISGKGVN
+581 AGISGEGVN

-601 DAYTAEGGALV
+601 EAYTAEGSDLV
-612 TNGLVSVPEEGE
+612 TNNLVSAPVEGE

-645 TISFTVAS
+645 TISFTVES
-653 TLPKGAV
+653 TLPQDAALTVG
-660 LAVESNNTTVA
+660 SSDTTVA
-671 TAALSSDQKSV
+671 TAALSSDQKSI

-696 SIKLNDVVLT
+696 SIKLSDVVLA
-706 SESVTVTVDE
+706 SENVTVTVDE
-716 RGTSSGGSSDDN
+716 RGSSGTTRYMVSVEDADN
-728 DPTYSISV
+728 GT
-736 PDKVAGGS
+736 
-744 IKVTPNR
+744 IKVSPTR
-751 ASAGTRVTITAKPSS
+751 ASKGSTVTINVTPDE
-766 GYELDELTV
+766 GYELDKLVV
-775 TDSKGNELKVTD
+775 TDKNSDAVKLIDKGD
-787 RGDNK
+787 GK
-792 YTFQMPSG
+792 YTFTMPRSAVT
-800 KVEIEVSFA
+800 VEATFA
-809 KTGETPEPDPSIGF
+809 EIGTEPESPVF
-823 VDVPANAYYR
+823 TDVPASAYYY
-833 DAVEWA
+833 DAVLWA
-839 VSKGITSGTSATT
+839 VENGVTEGTNATT
-852 FAPDT
+852 FSPDM

-865 TFLWRAAGSPAPKST
+865 TFLWRAAGSPEPVT
-880 VNPFVDIQSGAYYY
+880 TTNPFTDVNSGVYYY

-905 TSGTSATTFAPDVT
+905 TSGTSATTFAPDAT
-919 VTRGQTVTFLYRAAG
+919 CTRAQTVTFLYRAAG
-934 SPAVTGSSF
+934 SPAVSGGSF
-943 ADVAADAYYA
+943 ADVSADAYYA
-953 AAVAWA
+953 DAVAWA
-959 VSENITAGT
+959 VSEGVTVGT
-968 GNGLFAPDT
+968 SDTTFSPDMN
-977 ACTRAQIVTFL
+977 CTRAQIVTFM
-988 YRDAL
+988 YRAAQ

>member
-1 MKKKL
+1 MKKI
-6 LASLVSVS
+6 LASLMSVS
-14 LLVSLFPTAAL
+14 LLFSLFPTAAF
-25 AAVGKEEPNDM
+25 AAAGNEETIDI

-45 QQPSEPNL
+45 QQSPVPNL
-53 NTVEGGTADS
+53 NTVEGGTTDG
-63 DTSDDDT
+63 DTSNDDDA
-70 SLTKDQAKMIPGGI
+70 SLTKEQAKMIPGGI

-114 DETTHQVEVA
+114 DESTHQVEVA
-124 AWEWSWACGQGGEDH
+124 AWEWSWACGQGGKDH

-164 SHKNQEYTVVG
+164 SHENQEYTVVG
-175 IGYGAF
+175 IGRSAF
-181 TKVKG
+181 MYVDG
-186 TPITI
+186 TPITL
-191 PEGITYIKTEAFYG
+191 PEGITYIGAEAFHE
-205 FNGGTQNTLTIPAS
+205 FNGGTGNTLTIPAS
-219 VKEIGNNCFKKSEVT
+219 VKEIGEGCFGQAEVT
-234 SVTFA
+234 SITFSDN
-239 EGSQLET
+239 SQLET
-246 VDDYAFAECDA
+246 VGDEAFSECDS

-263 PEGVKHLGLGVFQ
+263 PEGVKHLGASVFQ
-276 TYQDEKVL
+276 TYRNEGVL
-284 EVTIPGTVEDFN
+284 KVTIPGTVEDFD
-296 SDVLYGY
+296 SSVLTGY
-303 KGTLDSI
+303 NGTLDSI

-392 KNVASLGSEAF
+392 KNVVSLGSEAF

-412 DFPNLEKIEYKAF
+412 DFSSLEKIGYKAF
-425 NKCTSLTQ
+425 NNCTSLTQ

-448 SCSNLAQVDWPSGL
+448 SCSKLAQVDWPSGL

-477 EVKISA
+477 EVEISGS
-483 PVQEIP
+483 VQEIP

-497 AIESIVLQEGVTT
+497 ALESVVLQEGVTT

-520 EIMDEDFN
+520 EIWNDDYTEA
-528 FSYVNENPQLK
+528 SYVNENPQLK

-562 ETVLI
+562 ETALI
-567 FEGENPPTFETNAL
+567 FEGNTPPTFESKAL
-581 AGISGKGVN
+581 AGISGEGVN

-601 DAYTAEGGALV
+601 EAYTAEGSDLV
-612 TNGLVSVPEEGE
+612 TNNLVSAPVEGE

-645 TISFTVAS
+645 TISFTVES
-653 TLPKGAV
+653 TLPQDAALTVG
-660 LAVESNNTTVA
+660 SSDTTVA
-671 TAALSSDQKSV
+671 TAALSSDQKSI

-696 SIKLNDVVLT
+696 SIKLGDVVLA

-716 RGTSSGGSSDDN
+716 RGTSGSSSSGTTRYTVSVEDTDN
-728 DPTYSISV
+728 GTVKVSPT
-736 PDKVAGGS
+736 
-744 IKVTPNR
+744 R
-751 ASAGTRVTITAKPSS
+751 ASKGSTVTITVTPDE
-766 GYELDELTV
+766 GYELDKLVV
-775 TDSKGNELKVTD
+775 TDKNSDAVKLIDKGD
-787 RGDNK
+787 GK
-792 YTFQMPSG
+792 YTFTMPRSAVT
-800 KVEIEVSFA
+800 VEATFA
-809 KTGETPEPDPSIGF
+809 EIGTEPESPVF
-823 VDVPANAYYR
+823 TDVPASAYYY
-833 DAVEWA
+833 DAVLWA
-839 VSKGITSGTSATT
+839 VENGVTEGTNATT
-852 FAPDT
+852 FSPDM

-865 TFLWRAAGSPAPKST
+865 TFLWRAAGSPEPVT
-880 VNPFVDIQSGAYYY
+880 TTNPFTDVNSGVYYY

-905 TSGTSATTFAPDVT
+905 TSGTSATTFAPDAT
-919 VTRGQTVTFLYRAAG
+919 CTRAQTVTFLYRAAG
-934 SPAVTGSSF
+934 SPAVSGGSF
-943 ADVAADAYYA
+943 ADVSADAYYA
-953 AAVAWA
+953 DAVAWA
-959 VSENITAGT
+959 VSEGVTVGT
-968 GNGLFAPDT
+968 SDTTFSPDMN
-977 ACTRAQIVTFL
+977 CTRAQIVTFM
-988 YRDAL
+988 YRAAQ

>member
-1 MKKKL
+1 MKKI
-6 LASLVSVS
+6 LASLMSVS
-14 LLVSLFPTAAL
+14 LLFSLFPTAAF
-25 AAVGKEEPNDM
+25 AAVGNEETIDI

-45 QQPSEPNL
+45 QQSPVPNL
-53 NTVEGGTADS
+53 NTVEGGTTDG
-63 DTSDDDT
+63 DTSNDDDA
-70 SLTKDQAKMIPGGI
+70 SLTKEQAKMIPGGI

-114 DETTHQVEVA
+114 DESTHQVEVA
-124 AWEWSWACGQGGEDH
+124 AWEWSWACGQGGKDH

-164 SHKNQEYTVVG
+164 SHENQEYTVVG
-175 IGYGAF
+175 IGRSAF
-181 TKVKG
+181 MYVDG
-186 TPITI
+186 TPITL
-191 PEGITYIKTEAFYG
+191 PEGITYIGAEAFHE
-205 FNGGTQNTLTIPAS
+205 FNGGTGNTLTIPAS
-219 VKEIGNNCFKKSEVT
+219 VKEIGEGCFGQAEVT
-234 SVTFA
+234 SITFSDN
-239 EGSQLET
+239 SQLET
-246 VDDYAFAECDA
+246 VGDEAFSECDS

-263 PEGVKHLGLGVFQ
+263 PEGVKHLGASVFQ
-276 TYQDEKVL
+276 TYRNEGVL
-284 EVTIPGTVEDFN
+284 KVTIPGTVEDFD
-296 SDVLYGY
+296 SSVLTGY
-303 KGTLDSI
+303 NGTLDSI

-392 KNVASLGSEAF
+392 KNVVSLGSEAF

-412 DFPNLEKIEYKAF
+412 DFSSLEKIGYKAF
-425 NKCTSLTQ
+425 NNCTSLTQ

-448 SCSNLAQVDWPSGL
+448 SCSKLAQVDWPSGL

-477 EVKISA
+477 EVEISGS
-483 PVQEIP
+483 VQEIP

-497 AIESIVLQEGVTT
+497 ALESVVLQEGVTT

-520 EIMDEDFN
+520 EIWNDDYTEA
-528 FSYVNENPQLK
+528 SYVNENPQLK

-562 ETVLI
+562 ETALI
-567 FEGENPPTFETNAL
+567 FEGNTPPTFESKAL
-581 AGISGKGVN
+581 AGISGEGVN

-601 DAYTAEGGALV
+601 EAYTAEGSDLV
-612 TNGLVSVPEEGE
+612 TNNLVSAPVEGE

-645 TISFTVAS
+645 TISFTVES
-653 TLPKGAV
+653 TLPQDAALTVG
-660 LAVESNNTTVA
+660 SSDTTVA
-671 TAALSSDQKSV
+671 TAALSSDQKSI

-696 SIKLNDVVLT
+696 SIKLGDVVLA

-716 RGTSSGGSSDDN
+716 RGTSSSSSSGTTRYTVSVEDTDN
-728 DPTYSISV
+728 GTVKVSPT
-736 PDKVAGGS
+736 
-744 IKVTPNR
+744 R
-751 ASAGTRVTITAKPSS
+751 ASKGSTVTITVTPDE
-766 GYELDELTV
+766 GYELDKLVV
-775 TDSKGNELKVTD
+775 TDKNSDAVKLIDKGD
-787 RGDNK
+787 GK
-792 YTFQMPSG
+792 YTFTMPRSAVT
-800 KVEIEVSFA
+800 VEATFA
-809 KTGETPEPDPSIGF
+809 EIGTEPESPVF
-823 VDVPANAYYR
+823 TDVPASAYYY
-833 DAVEWA
+833 DAVLWA
-839 VSKGITSGTSATT
+839 VENGVTEGTNATT
-852 FAPDT
+852 FSPDM

-865 TFLWRAAGSPAPKST
+865 TFLWRAAGSPEPVT
-880 VNPFVDIQSGAYYY
+880 TTNPFTDVNSGVYYY

-905 TSGTSATTFAPDVT
+905 TSGTSATTFAPDAT
-919 VTRGQTVTFLYRAAG
+919 CTRAQTVTFLYRAAG
-934 SPAVTGSSF
+934 SPAVSGGSF
-943 ADVAADAYYA
+943 ADVSADAYYA
-953 AAVAWA
+953 DAVAWA
-959 VSENITAGT
+959 VSEGVTVGT
-968 GNGLFAPDT
+968 SDTTFSPDMN
-977 ACTRAQIVTFL
+977 CTRAQIVTFM
-988 YRDAL
+988 YRAAQ